1 MARAQETDRRQTT
14 DRVLLV
20 SPDHFGFNP
29 QTFVDNK
36 FQKQLDLSPEQ
47 IREQARV
54 EYDAMV
60 KALEGSGIQTIMT
73 PAPIAD
79 EPTYDEIFAN
89 NVYIFDTKPDGT
101 PVMVLC
107 PVKRINRRKER
118 QTEVV
123 LEALK
128 PLGINYEILDLT
140 RFEQEG
146 IDGRALEG
154 TGAIVM
160 DRIKRV
166 AFATVSPRMDPDV
179 FRVFCKE
186 MGYQPVIFH
195 ALGAQGEMLYHT
207 NVGMSIGRRFS
218 VVCLDAIPD
227 HKERSRVEGT
237 LEDLGKNI
245 ITITREQM
253 AQYAGNVLEIG
264 TTPAN
269 RRILMSTAAH
279 DAFTPNQL
287 DLLTHFAPPLVVDIK
302 VIETIGGGS
311 ARCTF
316 CEIFP
321 PSV

>member
-60 KALEGSGIQTIMT
+60 KALEGLGIQTIMT

-118 QTEVV
+118 QTKVV

-128 PLGINYEILDLT
+128 QTGNTYEILDLT
-140 RFEQEG
+140 EYEAQ
-146 IDGRALEG
+146 DKALEG
-154 TGAIVM
+154 TGSIVL
-160 DRIKRV
+160 DRINMV
-166 AFATVSPRMDPDV
+166 AFAAISPRTDPDV
-179 FRVFCKE
+179 FKVFCKNL
-186 MGYQPVIFH
+186 GYKPVMFH
-195 ALGAQGEMLYHT
+195 ATGKDRELVYHT
-207 NVGMSIGRRFS
+207 NVLMNIGEKFV
-218 VVCLDAIPD
+218 VVCLDAIEEREIVE
-227 HKERSRVEGT
+227 KELRA
-237 LEDLGKNI
+237 LGKDI
-245 ITITREQM
+245 IPITKDQVVS
-253 AQYAGNVLEIG
+253 YAGNVLEIG
-264 TTPAN
+264 KDK
-269 RRILMSTAAH
+269 RRILMSTRAH
-279 DAFTPNQL
+279 DSFSPAQL
-287 DLLTHFAPPLVVDIK
+287 DQLTSYAEPLIVNIN

-321 PSV
+321 